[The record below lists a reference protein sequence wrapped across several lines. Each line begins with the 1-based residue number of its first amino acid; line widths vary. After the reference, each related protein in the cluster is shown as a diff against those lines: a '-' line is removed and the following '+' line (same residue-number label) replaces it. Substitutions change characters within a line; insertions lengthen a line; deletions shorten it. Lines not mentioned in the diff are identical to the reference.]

1 MEKEKKV
8 YTQRLAYELRRM
20 GHKIIAVVP
29 NIRKP
34 QFDVY
39 IFENTERFQKD
50 FAEAVERAKQPRH
63 SSSDK

>member
-39 IFENTERFQKD
+39 IFRNTERFQKD
-50 FAEAVERAKQPRH
+50 FAEAVERAKQPRY

>member
-29 NIRKP
+29 NIKKP

-39 IFENTERFQKD
+39 VFENSERLQKD
-50 FAEAVERAKQPRH
+50 FAEAVARAKQPRT
-63 SSSDK
+63 SSFDK